1 MTLMMK
7 NISKNYQDGEQV
19 IEVLKNV
26 SLEVAQGEFVAIVGP
41 SGAGKSTFLSI
52 AGALLSPTEGE
63 IAIGGKV
70 LNDLTSKELTK
81 VRLDKVGF
89 IFQGANLIPYLNV
102 RDQLL
107 VIAELSGEKG
117 RGAKEKADELLKELG
132 LTARE
137 NNYPESLSGG
147 EKQRVA
153 IARALMNDPDIILA
167 DEPTA
172 SLDANRGHKVVQ
184 MIADEVKRKNKA
196 AIMVTHDERVLD
208 LVDRVIRIRVG
219 SRMRANP
226 FCLFSKVGTLLM
238 WTASKQ

>member
-1 MTLMMK
+1 MTLTMK

-70 LNDLTSKELTK
+70 LNNLTSKELTK

-117 RGAKEKADELLKELG
+117 RAAKEKADKLLQELG
-132 LTARE
+132 LTARQ

-208 LVDRVIRIRVG
+208 LVDRVIRIEDG
-219 SRMRANP
+219 Y
-226 FCLFSKVGTLLM
+226 LKD
-238 WTASKQ
+238 

>member
-63 IAIGGKV
+63 IAIGEKT
-70 LNDLTSKELTK
+70 LNNLTSKELTK
-81 VRLDKVGF
+81 VRLEKVGF

-107 VIAELSGEKG
+107 VIAELFGEKG
-117 RGAKEKADELLKELG
+117 KGAKDKADELLKELG
-132 LTARE
+132 LTARQ

-153 IARALMNDPDIILA
+153 IARALMNNPDIILA

-208 LVDRVIRIRVG
+208 LVDRVIRIEDG
-219 SRMRANP
+219 
-226 FCLFSKVGTLLM
+226 FLKD
-238 WTASKQ
+238 

>member
-7 NISKNYQDGEQV
+7 NITKNYQDGEQV

-26 SLEVAQGEFVAIVGP
+26 SLEVAQGDFVAIVGP

-70 LNDLTSKELTK
+70 LNDLTSKDLTK

-107 VIAELSGEKG
+107 VIAELSGDKG
-117 RGAKEKADELLKELG
+117 RVAKEKADELLKELG

-172 SLDANRGHKVVQ
+172 SLDASRGHKVVQ

-208 LVDRVIRIRVG
+208 LVDRVIRIEDG
-219 SRMRANP
+219 Y
-226 FCLFSKVGTLLM
+226 LKD
-238 WTASKQ
+238 

>member
-7 NISKNYQDGEQV
+7 NISKNYRDGEQV

-208 LVDRVIRIRVG
+208 LVDRVIRIEDG
-219 SRMRANP
+219 Y
-226 FCLFSKVGTLLM
+226 LKD
-238 WTASKQ
+238 

>member
-1 MTLMMK
+1 MK

-19 IEVLKNV
+19 VEVLKNV

-70 LNDLTSKELTK
+70 LNNLTSKDLTK

-117 RGAKEKADELLKELG
+117 RAAKDKADALLKELG
-132 LTARE
+132 LTARQ

-208 LVDRVIRIRVG
+208 LVDRVIRIEDG
-219 SRMRANP
+219 FLKA
-226 FCLFSKVGTLLM
+226 
-238 WTASKQ
+238 

>member
-70 LNDLTSKELTK
+70 LNDLTSKDLTK

-107 VIAELSGEKG
+107 VIAELSGDKG
-117 RGAKEKADELLKELG
+117 RVAKEKADELLKELG

-172 SLDANRGHKVVQ
+172 SLDASRGHKVVQ
-184 MIADEVKRKNKA
+184 MIADEVRRKNKA

-208 LVDRVIRIRVG
+208 LVDRVIRIEDG
-219 SRMRANP
+219 Y
-226 FCLFSKVGTLLM
+226 LKD
-238 WTASKQ
+238 

>member
-1 MTLMMK
+1 MK
-7 NISKNYQDGEQV
+7 NITKNYQDGEQV

-70 LNDLTSKELTK
+70 LNDLTSKDLTK

-107 VIAELSGEKG
+107 VIAELSGDKG
-117 RGAKEKADELLKELG
+117 RVSKEKADELLKELG

-172 SLDANRGHKVVQ
+172 SLDASRGHKVVQ

-208 LVDRVIRIRVG
+208 LVDRVIRIEDG
-219 SRMRANP
+219 Y
-226 FCLFSKVGTLLM
+226 LKD
-238 WTASKQ
+238 

>member
-89 IFQGANLIPYLNV
+89 IFQGANLISYLNV

-208 LVDRVIRIRVG
+208 LVDRVIRIEDG
-219 SRMRANP
+219 Y
-226 FCLFSKVGTLLM
+226 LKD
-238 WTASKQ
+238 

>member
-63 IAIGGKV
+63 IAIGEKT
-70 LNDLTSKELTK
+70 LNNLTSKELTK
-81 VRLDKVGF
+81 VRLEKVGF

-117 RGAKEKADELLKELG
+117 KSAKDKADELLKELG
-132 LTARE
+132 LTARQ

-153 IARALMNDPDIILA
+153 IARALMNNPDIILA

-208 LVDRVIRIRVG
+208 LVDRVIRIEDG
-219 SRMRANP
+219 
-226 FCLFSKVGTLLM
+226 FLKD
-238 WTASKQ
+238 

>member
-1 MTLMMK
+1 ME

-63 IAIGGKV
+63 IAIGGTT
-70 LNDLTSKELTK
+70 LNNMSEKALTK

-117 RGAKEKADELLKELG
+117 GAAKERADKLLQELG
-132 LTARE
+132 LTARQ

-208 LVDRVIRIRVG
+208 LVDRVIRIEDG
-219 SRMRANP
+219 YLKAE
-226 FCLFSKVGTLLM
+226 
-238 WTASKQ
+238 

>member
-1 MTLMMK
+1 MK

-63 IAIGGKV
+63 IAIGGTT
-70 LNDLTSKELTK
+70 LNNMSEKALTK

-117 RGAKEKADELLKELG
+117 SAAKEKADKLLQELG
-132 LTARE
+132 LTARQ

-153 IARALMNDPDIILA
+153 IARALMNDPNIILA

-208 LVDRVIRIRVG
+208 LVDRVIRIEDG
-219 SRMRANP
+219 YLKAE
-226 FCLFSKVGTLLM
+226 
-238 WTASKQ
+238 

>member
-137 NNYPESLSGG
+137 NNYPDSLSGG

-208 LVDRVIRIRVG
+208 LVDRVIRIEDG
-219 SRMRANP
+219 Y
-226 FCLFSKVGTLLM
+226 LKD
-238 WTASKQ
+238 

>member
-63 IAIGGKV
+63 IAIGEKT
-70 LNDLTSKELTK
+70 LNNLTSKELTK
-81 VRLDKVGF
+81 VRLEKVGF

-117 RGAKEKADELLKELG
+117 KGAKDKADELLKELG
-132 LTARE
+132 LTARL

-153 IARALMNDPDIILA
+153 IARALMNNPDIILA

-208 LVDRVIRIRVG
+208 LVDRVIRIEDG
-219 SRMRANP
+219 
-226 FCLFSKVGTLLM
+226 FLKD
-238 WTASKQ
+238 

>member
-1 MTLMMK
+1 MK

-52 AGALLSPTEGE
+52 AGALLTPTEGE
-63 IAIGGKV
+63 IAIGGTT
-70 LNDLTSKELTK
+70 LNNMSGKALTK

-117 RGAKEKADELLKELG
+117 SAAKERADKLLQELG
-132 LTARE
+132 LTARQ

-208 LVDRVIRIRVG
+208 LVDRVIRIEDG
-219 SRMRANP
+219 YLKAE
-226 FCLFSKVGTLLM
+226 
-238 WTASKQ
+238 

>member
-63 IAIGGKV
+63 IAIGGKT
-70 LNDLTSKELTK
+70 LNNLTSKDLTK
-81 VRLDKVGF
+81 VRLDKIGF

-102 RDQLL
+102 LDQLL

-117 RGAKEKADELLKELG
+117 RVAKEKADKLLQELG
-132 LTARE
+132 LTARQ

-208 LVDRVIRIRVG
+208 LVDRVIRIEDG
-219 SRMRANP
+219 Y
-226 FCLFSKVGTLLM
+226 LKD
-238 WTASKQ
+238 

>member
-196 AIMVTHDERVLD
+196 AI
-208 LVDRVIRIRVG
+208 
-219 SRMRANP
+219 
-226 FCLFSKVGTLLM
+226 
-238 WTASKQ
+238 

>member
-52 AGALLSPTEGE
+52 AGALLSLTEGE

-208 LVDRVIRIRVG
+208 LVDRVIRIEDG
-219 SRMRANP
+219 Y
-226 FCLFSKVGTLLM
+226 LKD
-238 WTASKQ
+238 

>member
-70 LNDLTSKELTK
+70 LNDLTSKDLTK

-107 VIAELSGEKG
+107 VIAELSGDKG
-117 RGAKEKADELLKELG
+117 RVAKEKADELLKELG

-172 SLDANRGHKVVQ
+172 SLDASRGHKVVQ

-208 LVDRVIRIRVG
+208 LVDRVIRIEDG
-219 SRMRANP
+219 Y
-226 FCLFSKVGTLLM
+226 LKD
-238 WTASKQ
+238 

>member
-1 MTLMMK
+1 MK

-63 IAIGGKV
+63 IAIGGTT
-70 LNDLTSKELTK
+70 LNNMSEKALTK

-89 IFQGANLIPYLNV
+89 IFQGANLIPYLSV

-117 RGAKEKADELLKELG
+117 SAAKERADKLLQELG
-132 LTARE
+132 LTARQ

-153 IARALMNDPDIILA
+153 ITRALMNDPDIILA

-208 LVDRVIRIRVG
+208 LVDRVIRIEDG
-219 SRMRANP
+219 YLKAE
-226 FCLFSKVGTLLM
+226 
-238 WTASKQ
+238 

>member
-63 IAIGGKV
+63 IAIGGTT
-70 LNDLTSKELTK
+70 LNNMSGKALTK

-117 RGAKEKADELLKELG
+117 SAAKERADKLLQELG

-208 LVDRVIRIRVG
+208 LVDRVIRIEDG
-219 SRMRANP
+219 YLKN
-226 FCLFSKVGTLLM
+226 
-238 WTASKQ
+238 

>member
-63 IAIGGKV
+63 IAIGEKT
-70 LNDLTSKELTK
+70 LNNLTSKELTK
-81 VRLDKVGF
+81 VRLEKVGF

-117 RGAKEKADELLKELG
+117 KGAKDKADELLKELG
-132 LTARE
+132 LTERQ

-153 IARALMNDPDIILA
+153 IARALMNNPDIILA

-208 LVDRVIRIRVG
+208 LVDRVIRIEDG
-219 SRMRANP
+219 
-226 FCLFSKVGTLLM
+226 FLKD
-238 WTASKQ
+238 

>member
-89 IFQGANLIPYLNV
+89 IFHGANLIPYLNV

-208 LVDRVIRIRVG
+208 LVDRVIRIEDG
-219 SRMRANP
+219 Y
-226 FCLFSKVGTLLM
+226 LKD
-238 WTASKQ
+238 

>member
-1 MTLMMK
+1 MK

-70 LNDLTSKELTK
+70 LNNLTSKALTK

-117 RGAKEKADELLKELG
+117 RAAKDKADALLKELG
-132 LTARE
+132 LTARQ

-208 LVDRVIRIRVG
+208 LVDRVIRIEDG
-219 SRMRANP
+219 FLKA
-226 FCLFSKVGTLLM
+226 
-238 WTASKQ
+238 

>member
-63 IAIGGKV
+63 IAIGEKT
-70 LNDLTSKELTK
+70 LNNLTSKELTK
-81 VRLDKVGF
+81 VRLEKVGF

-107 VIAELSGEKG
+107 IIAELSGEKG
-117 RGAKEKADELLKELG
+117 KGAKDKADELLKELG
-132 LTARE
+132 LTARQ

-153 IARALMNDPDIILA
+153 IARALMNNPDIILA

-208 LVDRVIRIRVG
+208 LVDRVIRIEDG
-219 SRMRANP
+219 
-226 FCLFSKVGTLLM
+226 FLKD
-238 WTASKQ
+238 

>member
-1 MTLMMK
+1 MK

-70 LNDLTSKELTK
+70 LNDLTSKDLTK

-107 VIAELSGEKG
+107 VIAELSGDKG
-117 RGAKEKADELLKELG
+117 RVAKEKADELLKELG

-172 SLDANRGHKVVQ
+172 SLDASRGHKVVQ

-208 LVDRVIRIRVG
+208 LVDRVIRIEDG
-219 SRMRANP
+219 Y
-226 FCLFSKVGTLLM
+226 LKG
-238 WTASKQ
+238 

>member
-1 MTLMMK
+1 MK

-63 IAIGGKV
+63 IAIGGTT
-70 LNDLTSKELTK
+70 LNSMPEKALTK

-89 IFQGANLIPYLNV
+89 IFQGANLIPYLSV

-117 RGAKEKADELLKELG
+117 SAAKERADKLLQELG
-132 LTARE
+132 LTARQ

-208 LVDRVIRIRVG
+208 LVDRVIRIEDG
-219 SRMRANP
+219 YLKAE
-226 FCLFSKVGTLLM
+226 
-238 WTASKQ
+238 

>member
-1 MTLMMK
+1 MK

-102 RDQLL
+102 CDQLL

-208 LVDRVIRIRVG
+208 LVDRVIRIEDG
-219 SRMRANP
+219 Y
-226 FCLFSKVGTLLM
+226 LKD
-238 WTASKQ
+238 

>member
-70 LNDLTSKELTK
+70 LNDLTSKDLTK

-107 VIAELSGEKG
+107 VIAELSGDKG
-117 RGAKEKADELLKELG
+117 RVAKEKADELLKELG

-172 SLDANRGHKVVQ
+172 SLDASRGHKVVQ

-208 LVDRVIRIRVG
+208 LVDRVIRIEDG
-219 SRMRANP
+219 Y
-226 FCLFSKVGTLLM
+226 LKG
-238 WTASKQ
+238 

>member
-63 IAIGGKV
+63 FAIGGKV

-107 VIAELSGEKG
+107 VIAGLSGEKG

-208 LVDRVIRIRVG
+208 LVDRVIRIEDG
-219 SRMRANP
+219 Y
-226 FCLFSKVGTLLM
+226 LKD
-238 WTASKQ
+238 

>member
-196 AIMVTHDERVLD
+196 AIMVT
-208 LVDRVIRIRVG
+208 
-219 SRMRANP
+219 
-226 FCLFSKVGTLLM
+226 
-238 WTASKQ
+238 